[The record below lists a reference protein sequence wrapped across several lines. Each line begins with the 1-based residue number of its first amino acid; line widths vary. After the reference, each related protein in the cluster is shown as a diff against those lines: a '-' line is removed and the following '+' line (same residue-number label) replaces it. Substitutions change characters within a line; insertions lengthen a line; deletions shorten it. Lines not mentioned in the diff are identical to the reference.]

1 MTNPDPRISIVIV
14 TRNRIASLLNTLTQ
28 LYNLTECPQIIVV
41 DNGSSDGTTDSI
53 RFYYPQ
59 VKIISLSKNLG
70 PAGRNVGVNHTECP
84 YVAFSDDDSWWAS
97 GSLAMAAD
105 LFDKYP
111 RLALIAAKIL
121 VGKEQKVDS
130 TCIEMAMGK
139 LPFSPDAPGFP
150 ILGFL
155 ACGAVVRRSAYLS
168 VGGYETRFG
177 IGGEE
182 SLLAMDLAANGWH
195 LSYVE
200 DITAYHFPSPIRN
213 HGNRLRSEV
222 RNTLLTAWL
231 RRPLGFALCKTI
243 GFLKPAIRDPHTCAG
258 LFDALTKLVWLLRSR
273 QPAPKHVEAALR
285 ILEK

>member
-1 MTNPDPRISIVIV
+1 MTNPDSRISIVIV
-14 TRNRIASLLNTLTQ
+14 TQNRAASLLNTLSQ
-28 LYNLTECPQIIVV
+28 LCNLTERPQIIVV
-41 DNGSSDGTTDSI
+41 DNGSSDGTTDSVK
-53 RFYYPQ
+53 FYYPQ
-59 VKIISLSKNLG
+59 VKVISLSKNLG
-70 PAGRNVGVNHTECP
+70 PAGRNVGVSHTECP

-139 LPFSPDAPGFP
+139 LPFSSDAPGFP

-155 ACGAVVRRSAYLS
+155 ACGVVVRRSAYLS
-168 VGGYETRFG
+168 VGGYETLFG

-182 SLLAMDLAANGWH
+182 SLLAMDLAAKGWR
-195 LSYVE
+195 LAYVE
-200 DITAYHFPSPIRN
+200 DIIAYHFPSLIRN
-213 HGNRLRSEV
+213 YGSRRRSEV

-231 RRPLGFALCKTI
+231 RRPVSFALCKTI
-243 GFLKPAIRDPHTCAG
+243 GFLKPALRNPHIRAG
-258 LFDALTKLVWLLRSR
+258 LLDTLTKLVWLIRSR